1 MSLPFREGRERV
13 WIEMRRVKYKKQ
25 SRKWKN
31 VSMVLE
37 VRREREEKALM
48 LFQDLLCAKQWR
60 GSLKL

>member
-1 MSLPFREGRERV
+1 M
-13 WIEMRRVKYKKQ
+13 WIEMRRVKYKKK